1 MTKLLTA
8 TFLAIAALTAMTTVL
23 AVVPPTAAAAAPVDP
38 SFRAGRFCLQNT
50 DPRDLDEMFDTEPAG
65 LVGADYQ
72 RTFPLPDGRTVWLFQ
87 DVEVRLPNGW
97 TTLVHNVG
105 MIQQRSCFEIMMS
118 GNANNPQSWLFG
130 EQTQLFERW
139 FWGLDAEMGSDG
151 LLYIFA
157 VEMLETGDEYL
168 TTTIPQGVHLATFDP
183 ATSDLV
189 STGRPPNQS
198 PELYGWS
205 IASDDTWTYL
215 YAHCYRQF
223 GFDPLFGSYVGAHD
237 QDCTADV
244 TVARVAKGQLL
255 DPPNYWNGTDW
266 QGDPAAATPVF
277 DTEGRAINPV
287 QVDWDGQRFHAVT
300 KVGDW
305 FGDTI
310 YIERAEAAE
319 GPFDQWA
326 FVPAEP
332 KCDPT
337 RCNTYF
343 ASIVPPQ
350 ATTTAEGGPITI
362 ALSHN
367 RWDGIIT
374 DIYTPTF
381 FEIRRPHPDL
391 IPPRRCSQPAAC

>member
-1 MTKLLTA
+1 MTKTLTA
-8 TFLAIAALTAMTTVL
+8 ALLVIATLATVVSAVPVAQLPTVSAAS
-23 AVVPPTAAAAAPVDP
+23 VDP

-50 DPRDLDEMFDTEPAG
+50 DPRDLDELFDTEPAG

-72 RTFPLPDGRTVWLFQ
+72 RAFPLPDGRTVWLFQ

-105 MIQQRSCFEIMMS
+105 MIQQRSCFEILMS

-130 EQTQLFERW
+130 DRTRGFERW

-157 VEMLETGDEYL
+157 GEMLETGDEYL
-168 TTTIPQGVHLATFDP
+168 TTTIPQGVHYATFDP
-183 ATSDLV
+183 ASSDLV
-189 STGRPPNQS
+189 STGRPPDQS

-205 IASDDTWTYL
+205 ITSDNTWTYL

-223 GFDPLFGSYVGAHD
+223 GFDPLSWSDVGAHD
-237 QDCTADV
+237 LDCAADV
-244 TVARVAKGQLL
+244 TVARVPKSQLL
-255 DPPNYWNGTDW
+255 DPPAYWDGTDW
-266 QGDPAAATPVF
+266 QDDPAAAMPVF
-277 DTEGRAINPV
+277 DTTDRAINPV
-287 QVDWDGQRFHAVT
+287 QVEWDGQRFHAVT

-310 YIERAEAAE
+310 YIERAQRAQ

-326 FVPAEP
+326 FVATEP
-332 KCDPT
+332 KCAD
-337 RCNTYF
+337 CNTYF

-350 ATTTAEGGPITI
+350 ATTTSEGGAITVS
-362 ALSHN
+362 LSHN

-374 DIYTPTF
+374 DVYTPTF
-381 FEIRRPHPDL
+381 FEVRRPHPDL
-391 IPPRRCSQPAAC
+391 IPARRCSQSVGC